1 MVAARC
7 VCAPI
12 FCSVREELNTS
23 WPVARRFH
31 FTLPNLSLLALPP
44 GTFPSLSARPFQN
57 NVVVQFRFG
66 GHDRPAPT
74 SSVDEFSSGV
84 RGLFPSHGLRTRD
97 VPRQPSQASR
107 ADRDAQVTDSP
118 LTEPLPKCAQR
129 CLPAPRSQSCA
140 ELKSQLLVRLPPPCQ
155 DPFRLG
161 LFFPLGAPEPS
172 RQKWAPAKQTAD
184 PLSQEGL
191 SGRRVCGAAS
201 LRERI
206 SSLWRARTRPT
217 RALGSL
223 RWTRMRSA
231 PSSADRETA
240 HSQSRRERPAP
251 EALAAPAVLRGSSS
265 RLPPTPGGELS
276 FGRRGCS

>member
-1 MVAARC
+1 MRRPRPTC
-7 VCAPI
+7 SD
-12 FCSVREELNTS
+12 FC
-23 WPVARRFH
+23 RR
-31 FTLPNLSLLALPP
+31 
-44 GTFPSLSARPFQN
+44 R
-57 NVVVQFRFG
+57 
-66 GHDRPAPT
+66 
-74 SSVDEFSSGV
+74 V
-84 RGLFPSHGLRTRD
+84 RGLFPIHGLQARD
-97 VPRQPSQASR
+97 RARGPQVPRQSSQASR
-107 ADRDAQVTDSP
+107 AHRDAQVTDSL
-118 LTEPLPKCAQR
+118 LTEPLPLCLQSRYAQR

-140 ELKSQLLVRLPPPCQ
+140 ELKSQLLVRLPLPCQ

-217 RALGSL
+217 GALGSF
-223 RWTRMRSA
+223 RWTFTRSA

-251 EALAAPAVLRGSSS
+251 EALAAPVALRGSSS
-265 RLPPTPGGELS
+265 RLPPTWGAGS
-276 FGRRGCS
+276 FPSAAGAAPRACEGLLGK